1 MFFKASWKNG
11 ALGDYRQ
18 LVGSSLAL
26 VVFVESSFGDA
37 AAVTPAAME
46 KFPQYSL
53 YQKLW
58 FLMLIFILS
67 LVSLCLCVQFCSSC
81 SSQRGCLLNKGI
93 TSSVCL
99 YIHIGVYMWSIHIN
113 THWSISQLSLVT
125 IFHLTCDCA
134 GGRVFPGL
142 THPLLTGFYSAVT
155 IKTGNIWLQPT
166 TEFALKWSNK
176 KVFIPW
182 WCISKTFEW
191 NSDQD

>member
-11 ALGDYRQ
+11 ALGDCRQ

-67 LVSLCLCVQFCSSC
+67 LVSLCLCVQFRSSC
-81 SSQRGCLLNKGI
+81 SSHRECLLNKGI

-113 THWSISQLSLVT
+113 THWSMSAQFSHNFPPHLWLCRWEGFSRSYSLITNWVLLSSNNKDRQHVT
-125 IFHLTCDCA
+125 TAHNWICFKM
-134 GGRVFPGL
+134 V
-142 THPLLTGFYSAVT
+142 
-155 IKTGNIWLQPT
+155 Q
-166 TEFALKWSNK
+166 
-176 KVFIPW
+176 
-182 WCISKTFEW
+182 
-191 NSDQD
+191 